1 MLQKGNMR
9 YLSNEATEKDK
20 LLKTQLLFIS
30 NDEKSTETERIWKH
44 LLNFLNEQK
53 GDFTILKTNF
63 PRNTSAY
70 ANQGTIST
78 IKSDYELHLD
88 YVILVQLIPARNSP
102 ENITEYKCFY
112 SKVKLFVL
120 L

>member
-30 NDEKSTETERIWKH
+30 NNEKSTETERIWKH

-53 GDFTILKTNF
+53 GDFTI
-63 PRNTSAY
+63 
-70 ANQGTIST
+70 
-78 IKSDYELHLD
+78 
-88 YVILVQLIPARNSP
+88 
-102 ENITEYKCFY
+102 
-112 SKVKLFVL
+112 
-120 L
+120 